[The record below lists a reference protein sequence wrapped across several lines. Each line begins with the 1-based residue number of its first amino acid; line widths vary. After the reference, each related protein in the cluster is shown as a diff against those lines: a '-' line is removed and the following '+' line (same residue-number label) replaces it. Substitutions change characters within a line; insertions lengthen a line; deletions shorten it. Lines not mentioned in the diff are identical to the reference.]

1 MTEPKSDL
9 EDLEPGTAR
18 KMYLEDRDGEVS
30 SATLQSHGYRL
41 DQFVE
46 WCRSEGI
53 QNLNELSGRDIQT
66 FKLARKAEG
75 LAPPTLKSQMDTLRV
90 FLRFCASI
98 DGVHDEL
105 PESVNSPSLSAED
118 KRGTD
123 TLDAEHAKQILAHR
137 SKYDY
142 ASRKHVQIRVLWA
155 TGMRMGAL
163 RAIDL
168 PDVHL
173 EQQFVELHHRPE
185 SDTPLKNNVRGEREV
200 ALDVTT
206 TNILRDYIEENRVD
220 ATDDYGREPL
230 LTTKF
235 GRASDNSVRAWMYQ
249 LTRPCMAG
257 MGCPHGR
264 DPDRCEAV
272 DGESRM
278 SASKCPDSVAPH
290 AVRRGAITHHLQ
302 QDTPP
307 RVVSD
312 RMNVGRDTLS
322 EHYDARTPR
331 EKMEQRR
338 NHLPDV

>member
-1 MTEPKSDL
+1 MTEPNSDL
-9 EDLEPGTAR
+9 EDLNPRTGVQ
-18 KMYLEDRDGEVS
+18 MYLNDRHGEVS
-30 SATLQSHGYRL
+30 EATHQSHGYRL
-41 DQFVE
+41 ERFLE
-46 WCRSEGI
+46 WCRDENI
-53 QNLNELSGRDIQT
+53 ENLNDLTGRDIQT

-75 LAPPTLKSQMDTLRV
+75 LAPATLKSQMDTLRV

-98 DGVHDEL
+98 NGVHDEL
-105 PESVNSPSLSAED
+105 PESVNSPSLSDDE

-123 TLDAEHAKQILAHR
+123 ILKAEQAEKILAHR

-142 ASRKHVQIRVLWA
+142 ASRKHVEIRVLWA

-163 RAIDL
+163 RSIDL
-168 PDVHL
+168 SDTHL
-173 EQQFVELHHRPE
+173 QNQFIELKHRPDTE
-185 SDTPLKNNVRGEREV
+185 TPLKNNVRGEREV
-200 ALDVTT
+200 ALDTT
-206 TNILRDYIEENRVD
+206 TTQVLRDYIDENRIDSV
-220 ATDDYGREPL
+220 DDYGRNPL

-249 LTRPCMAG
+249 MARPCKSG
-257 MGCPHGR
+257 MGCPYDR

-272 DGESRM
+272 DGQTRM
-278 SASKCPDSVAPH
+278 SAAKCPDSVAPH

-322 EHYDARTPR
+322 EHYDSRTPR

-338 NHLPDV
+338 NHLPDI

>member
-1 MTEPKSDL
+1 MGTH
-9 EDLEPGTAR
+9 DLEPLEPSTGVQ
-18 KMYLEDRDGEVS
+18 MYLDDRRNEVS

-41 DQFVE
+41 ERFLE
-46 WCRSEGI
+46 WCRDEQI
-53 QNLNELSGRDIQT
+53 TNLNELSGRDIQT
-66 FKLARKAEG
+66 FKLHRKQQG

-90 FLRFCASI
+90 FLRFAASI
-98 DGVHDEL
+98 NAVHDEL

-123 TLDAEHAKQILAHR
+123 VLDANHAEKILAHR

-142 ASRKHVQIRVLWA
+142 ASRKHVEIRVLWA

-163 RAIDL
+163 RSIDL
-168 PDVHL
+168 SDTHL
-173 EQQFVELHHRPE
+173 QNQFIELKHRPDTE
-185 SDTPLKNNVRGEREV
+185 TPLKNNVRGEREV
-200 ALDVTT
+200 ALDTT
-206 TNILRDYIEENRVD
+206 TTQVLRDYVEENRVES
-220 ATDDYGREPL
+220 TDDYGRRPL

-249 LTRPCMAG
+249 LTRPCEAG
-257 MGCPHGR
+257 MGCPHNR
-264 DPDRCEAV
+264 DPERCEAV
-272 DGESRM
+272 DGQTRM
-278 SASKCPDSVAPH
+278 SAAKCPDSVAPH
-290 AVRRGAITHHLQ
+290 AVRRGAITHHLK

-338 NHLPDV
+338 NHLPDI